1 MITGDH
7 KATKA
12 GSCNGTWVINSE
24 EDLVLT
30 GSKLASLT
38 DQEFEDI
45 VEKFVFMRASI
56 QNKN

>member
-1 MITGDH
+1 VITKLPA
-7 KATKA
+7 KAVA
-12 GSCNGTWVINSE
+12 MVLGIINSE

-45 VEKFVFMRASI
+45 VEKVRVYARVNPE
-56 QNKN
+56 QN

>member
-1 MITGDH
+1 VTQATA
-7 KATKA
+7 KAVA
-12 GSCNGTWVINSE
+12 MVLGIINSE

-45 VEKFVFMRASI
+45 VEKFVFMRV
-56 QNKN
+56 NPEKN

>member
-7 KATKA
+7 KATAKA
-12 GSCNGTWVINSE
+12 VAMVRIINSE
-24 EDLVLT
+24 EVVLT

-45 VEKFVFMRASI
+45 VEKFVFMRVNPE
-56 QNKN
+56 QKLK